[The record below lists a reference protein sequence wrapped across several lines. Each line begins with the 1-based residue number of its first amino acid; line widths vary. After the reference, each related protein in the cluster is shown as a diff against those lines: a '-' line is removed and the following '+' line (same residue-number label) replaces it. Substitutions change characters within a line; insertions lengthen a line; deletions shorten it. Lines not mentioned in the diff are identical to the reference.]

1 MKRVVSVSLGSS
13 SRDHAATIELLGET
27 VSVQRIGT
35 DGDTQKARALY
46 EELDGHVD
54 CLGVGGAVLSITTSR
69 RSYGMSSAQRLVRNV
84 RHTPVVDGTG
94 FKNVIE
100 LQMAATLEQEI
111 GAPAERRVLL
121 PSAMDRMGM
130 ARSFANAGYEM
141 ILGDLGFNL
150 GLAIPLRS
158 LEALERVA
166 SILAPAARH
175 LPMSMLYPTGSR
187 EDVNQ
192 PRYTNWFAWA
202 TVIAGDCNYIT
213 HHMPS
218 NMAGKIVATNTTTQ
232 RDVAFFRQR
241 GVSHLITSTP
251 RIAGRTFGTNVMEA
265 VVVALAG
272 KGRPLSEPE
281 MRALLRELGWK
292 PNVEVLQDCAS

>member
-13 SRDHAATIELLGET
+13 SRDHAATVELLGET
-27 VSVQRIGT
+27 VSIQRIGT

-46 EELDGHVD
+46 EKLDGQVD
-54 CLGVGGAVLSITTSR
+54 CLGVGGAVLSIATAR
-69 RSYGMSSAQRLVRNV
+69 RTYSMSSAQRLVRNV

-100 LQMAATLEQEI
+100 RQMAATLEQEI
-111 GAPAERRVLL
+111 GAPAKRRVLL

-130 ARSFANAGYEM
+130 ARSFAEAGYEM

-150 GLAIPLRS
+150 SLAIPLRS
-158 LEALERVA
+158 IRALERVA
-166 SILAPAARH
+166 SLLAPAVRH

-192 PRYTNWFAWA
+192 PRYTDWFAWA

-213 HHMPS
+213 HYMPT

-232 RDVAFFRQR
+232 RDVALFRQR

-272 KGRPLSEPE
+272 KGCPLSEPE

-292 PNVEVLQDCAS
+292 PNVEVLQDGTS